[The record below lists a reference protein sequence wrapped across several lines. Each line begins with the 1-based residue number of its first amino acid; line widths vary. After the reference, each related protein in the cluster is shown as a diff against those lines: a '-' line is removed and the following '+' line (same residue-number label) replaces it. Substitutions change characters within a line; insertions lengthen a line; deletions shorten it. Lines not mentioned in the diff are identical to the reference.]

1 VNPSAVSG
9 LTGLKLPVLPSISSG
24 ALGAG
29 AGSFGSMYD
38 AMVQGSGPQDPE
50 RLKLP
55 TRMEV
60 APLWETQPGMAPMR
74 EQDALGSR
82 EFPGAAAPSAGAS
95 SSETPRHL
103 LTPFSDALKQVNALS
118 ADAERMGR
126 LAAVGGD
133 VDLHDVMIA
142 SEKASVA
149 MSLTLQVRNKMVE
162 AYQEVMRLQV

>member
-1 VNPSAVSG
+1 MIPSAITG
-9 LTGLKLPVLPSISSG
+9 LSGLKLPVLPPSPSG
-24 ALGAG
+24 PIPGGPGA
-29 AGSFGSMYD
+29 FGSLYD

-60 APLWETQPGMAPMR
+60 RPLMDVDLASTPLR
-74 EQDALGSR
+74 EQDAMRSP
-82 EFPGAAAPSAGAS
+82 EFPGAAPSRDKQVGNDSPA
-95 SSETPRHL
+95 HL
-103 LTPFSDALKQVNALS
+103 LTPFSDALKQVNTLQS
-118 ADAERMGR
+118 DAERLGN

-142 SEKASVA
+142 AEKASVA

-162 AYQEVMRLQV
+162 AYQEVMRMPV